1 MGPLPQ
7 FSANS
12 SRYFAFMH
20 HYAVK
25 FAIVL
30 LFVAGISRLLK
41 VSLFFP
47 LRLERLPLWLLML
60 IEIFE
65 LYGWTI
71 IPALIVAGVWQ
82 IAEQH

>member
-1 MGPLPQ
+1 
-7 FSANS
+7 
-12 SRYFAFMH
+12 MH

-30 LFVAGISRLLK
+30 FIVAGISRLLR

-47 LRLERLPLWLLML
+47 VRLDRTPVWLLL
-60 IEIFE
+60 FIEVFE
-65 LYGWTI
+65 VYGWTV
-71 IPALIVAGVWQ
+71 IPAVIVAGVWQ

>member
-1 MGPLPQ
+1 
-7 FSANS
+7 
-12 SRYFAFMH
+12 MH

-30 LFVAGISRLLK
+30 LVVAGINRLLR

-47 LRLERLPLWLLML
+47 VRLDRIPVRLLLF
-60 IEIFE
+60 INFFE
-65 LYGWTI
+65 VYGWTV

>member
-1 MGPLPQ
+1 
-7 FSANS
+7 
-12 SRYFAFMH
+12 MH

-25 FAIVL
+25 FALVL
-30 LFVAGISRLLK
+30 LVVAGISRLLK
-41 VSLFFP
+41 VSLLFP
-47 LRLERLPLWLLML
+47 LRSQRLPLWLLAL
-60 IEIFE
+60 IEFFE

>member
-1 MGPLPQ
+1 V
-7 FSANS
+7 
-12 SRYFAFMH
+12 H

-30 LFVAGISRLLK
+30 LAVAGISRLLK
-41 VSLFFP
+41 VSLLFP
-47 LRLERLPLWLLML
+47 LHSERLPLWLLML

>member
-1 MGPLPQ
+1 
-7 FSANS
+7 
-12 SRYFAFMH
+12 MH

-30 LFVAGISRLLK
+30 LVVAGINRLLR
-41 VSLFFP
+41 VSLFFHV
-47 LRLERLPLWLLML
+47 RLDRIPVRLLLF
-60 IEIFE
+60 INFFE
-65 LYGWTI
+65 VYGWTV

>member
-1 MGPLPQ
+1 MHRKNDGAYPIDTL
-7 FSANS
+7 
-12 SRYFAFMH
+12 MH

-30 LFVAGISRLLK
+30 FIVAGISRLLR

-47 LRLERLPLWLLML
+47 VRLDRTPVWLLL
-60 IEIFE
+60 FIEVFE
-65 LYGWTI
+65 VYGWTV
-71 IPALIVAGVWQ
+71 IPAVIVAGVWQ

>member
-1 MGPLPQ
+1 
-7 FSANS
+7 
-12 SRYFAFMH
+12 MH

-30 LFVAGISRLLK
+30 VVVAGISRLLK
-41 VSLFFP
+41 VSLVFP
-47 LRLERLPLWLLML
+47 VRPERLPLWMLML
-60 IEIFE
+60 LDIFE